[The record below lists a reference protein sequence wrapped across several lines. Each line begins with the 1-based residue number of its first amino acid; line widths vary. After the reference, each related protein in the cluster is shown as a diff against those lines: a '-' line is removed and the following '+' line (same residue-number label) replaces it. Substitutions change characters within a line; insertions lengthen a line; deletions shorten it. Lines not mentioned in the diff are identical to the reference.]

1 MAFLSRRLPSTHA
14 LGLRTLKILAA
25 DPVDVSC
32 GTTFSQAGHKLIEKV
47 MKGPELLTVISQYDG
62 LVVRSGVKVT
72 REIIEAGK
80 GRLKVIGRAGAGL
93 VHTQLLFPFSPF
105 CPL

>member
-1 MAFLSRRLPSTHA
+1 MAFLSRRLPLAHS

-25 DPVDVSC
+25 DPVDASC
-32 GTTFSQAGHKLIEKV
+32 GRTFAEAGHKLIEKK
-47 MKGPELLTVISQYDG
+47 MKEPELLSVISQYDG

-80 GRLKVIGRAGAGL
+80 GRLKVIGRAGAG
-93 VHTQLLFPFSPF
+93 
-105 CPL
+105 